1 MFSASEKEKQK
12 KLGHK
17 PWHRKWQVVEQE
29 EKNQCDP
36 TLEHPSLRTPRLM
49 KVPLLKAVPSLHHAP
64 TRHGSKNPQAK
75 LSGTPPR
82 LLQTKLER
90 GKKEGGG
97 DDPTI
102 RNFYTHQKH
111 DLHSGN
117 KKKTHPKNPTTTTN
131 QTFERLQ
138 FAHPKSLKEG

>member
-1 MFSASEKEKQK
+1 M
-12 KLGHK
+12 
-17 PWHRKWQVVEQE
+17 
-29 EKNQCDP
+29 
-36 TLEHPSLRTPRLM
+36 HPQDTD
-49 KVPLLKAVPSLHHAP
+49 LKTH
-64 TRHGSKNPQAK
+64 K
-75 LSGTPPR
+75 LSFLALPHDCCKQNSKGEKR
-82 LLQTKLER
+82 R
-90 GKKEGGG
+90 GGG